1 MQVPFQIILRNIE
14 ATEAIENRIHKK
26 VDKLNQ
32 YFDQIISCH
41 AVVELPKRN
50 QHQGKP
56 V

>member
-32 YFDQIISCH
+32 YFDQIISYH
-41 AVVELPKRN
+41 AV
-50 QHQGKP
+50 
-56 V
+56 